1 MRKSIVTAAIFLWA
15 LVGWGCVQRVLETA
29 PAHSVPSEVPEAYRG
44 IYQELDSELHRQIP
58 IIAFPWGRTPPQTA
72 FGVELLV
79 ANSNRGEA
87 LLNERVLTAT
97 AITLDRLKALGVQ
110 SVSLSLQYPVLTA
123 DYPRAPEFREFYR
136 QVAAEI
142 RRRGLR
148 IVAEMGSAF
157 REPEL
162 SRLAVDYSGLK
173 RGRFNAGLREMA
185 EAIIADIRPDFLT
198 ILSEPDTQTR
208 NTGLTFSPSE
218 FAATVR
224 QVARNLDTAGAKLG
238 AGAGTW
244 IASEYFK
251 KLADIAEL
259 DYLDLHIYP
268 IQYGFASDRALKAAE
283 VARSHGKRVA
293 IGEAWLYKA
302 TGREFGR
309 IAPAEVFARDVY
321 SFWQTLDDHFLE
333 MVVNLARAVDAE
345 FCSFFWMKYL
355 YGYVDYTPET
365 ARLAPGELLKLGD
378 RVAGENILK
387 GTLSPTGERFRDLI
401 RP

>member
-1 MRKSIVTAAIFLWA
+1 MRKIIGAAAITLWV
-15 LVGWGCVQRVLETA
+15 LVFSGCVQRVLETA
-29 PAHSVPSEVPEAYRG
+29 PSHSVPSEVPEAYRG

-58 IIAFPWGRTPPQTA
+58 LIPLPWGKKQTETA

-87 LLNERVLTAT
+87 LLNERVLPAT

-110 SVSLSLQYPVLTA
+110 SVSLSLQYPVLTTTH
-123 DYPRAPEFREFYR
+123 PRTPEYREFYR

-162 SRLAVDYSGLK
+162 SRIAVDYRGL
-173 RGRFNAGLREMA
+173 RRERFNAGLQEMA
-185 EAIIADIRPDFLT
+185 EAIIADIRPDYLT

-208 NTGLTFSPSE
+208 NTGLMFSPSE

-224 QVARNLDTAGAKLG
+224 HVASDLNAAGVKLG

-251 KLADIAEL
+251 ELAAIPEL
-259 DYLDLHIYP
+259 DYIDLHIYP

-283 VARSHGKRVA
+283 VARSHGKRVS

-302 TGREFGR
+302 SGREFSR
-309 IAPAEVFARDVY
+309 IAPVEVFGRDAY

-333 MVVNLARAVDAE
+333 IVVNLARAVDAE

-355 YGYVDYTPET
+355 YGYVDYTAET
-365 ARLAPGELLKLGD
+365 ARLKPGELLKTGD
-378 RVAGENILK
+378 QVAGENILK
-387 GTLSPTGERFRDLI
+387 GTLSATGERFRDLI
-401 RP
+401 KP